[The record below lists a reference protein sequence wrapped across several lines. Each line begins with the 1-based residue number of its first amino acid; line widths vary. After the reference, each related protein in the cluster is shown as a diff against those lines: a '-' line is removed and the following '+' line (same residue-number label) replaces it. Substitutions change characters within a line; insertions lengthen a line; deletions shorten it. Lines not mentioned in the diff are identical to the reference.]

1 MNKTLQRIREDV
13 GKLPL
18 EKRHALVRAME
29 SDLMKAESLV
39 DHEDVEK
46 AWDAEIA
53 SRVDKVKAGRA
64 SLIPYAQ
71 MEAEMDEFVAALS
84 KA

>member
-1 MNKTLQRIREDV
+1 MNKTLQRIRREA

-29 SDLMKAESLV
+29 SDLVAAEAKV
-39 DHEDVEK
+39 DLDGVEK

-53 SRVDKVKAGRA
+53 ARVNKIKSGEAN
-64 SLIPYAQ
+64 LIPYAQ
-71 MEAEMDEFVAALS
+71 VEAEMDEFIASLD